1 MANENFRQLT
11 DWNGHEG
18 KWVSQVAF
26 LESGTIGKALN
37 AFLKGEEKARQFEGH
52 DGQAIGGRHFTVR
65 LARLKPTPLSTKR
78 CLVSL
83 IDKTAQVE
91 TENNA
96 RAERRRDSRTG
107 PPNRPGSTERAQ

>member
-1 MANENFRQLT
+1 MVNGNFRQLT
-11 DWNGHEG
+11 DWRGHEG

-65 LARLKPTPLSTKR
+65 LARLQPTPLSPKR
-78 CLVSL
+78 CLVPL
-83 IDKTAQVE
+83 LDKDRKRVVQGKSVSV
-91 TENNA
+91 
-96 RAERRRDSRTG
+96 RVDLGGRRLTKKKKKH
-107 PPNRPGSTERAQ
+107 N

>member
-1 MANENFRQLT
+1 MVNGNFRQLT
-11 DWNGHEG
+11 DWRGHEG

-65 LARLKPTPLSTKR
+65 LARLTPTPLSTKR

-83 IDKTAQVE
+83 IAKTAQVV
-91 TENNA
+91 TLGCA
-96 RAERRRDSRTG
+96 SCRERGGQS
-107 PPNRPGSTERAQ
+107 A